1 MKTLNTQPSTAKHS
15 RPAPAG
21 TLLTA
26 SVATENTMITNTERT
41 APTRCHQIAAT
52 AKIVI
57 AAGVIAFGAM
67 TALAPAAT
75 ADKPQTNG
83 QIQANCKDVG
93 GTYNP
98 PVIGSSGASYS
109 SCCYRDA
116 EGKYGCDYYQDGVY
130 IGTSAQKLGP
140 PVSGPA
146 APPANNAP
154 IQTNPP
160 PGAAPPPPPGPVTEG
175 GPPVAPPID
184 TGPPAANAN

>member
-1 MKTLNTQPSTAKHS
+1 MKTLNTQPSTARHS
-15 RPAPAG
+15 RLAAAG

-83 QIQANCKDVG
+83 QIQANCKEVS

-98 PVIGSSGASYS
+98 PVTGSSGASYS
-109 SCCYRDA
+109 SCCYKDA

-130 IGTSAQKLGP
+130 TGTSAQKQGP
-140 PVSGPA
+140 PVSRPW

-154 IQTNPP
+154 IQINQA
-160 PGAAPPPPPGPVTEG
+160 PGAAPGPVTEG
-175 GPPVAPPID
+175 GPPVAPPIAN
-184 TGPPAANAN
+184 GPPAADAN

>member
-1 MKTLNTQPSTAKHS
+1 
-15 RPAPAG
+15 
-21 TLLTA
+21 
-26 SVATENTMITNTERT
+26 MITNTERT

-67 TALAPAAT
+67 TVLAPAAT

-83 QIQANCKDVG
+83 QIQANCRDVG

-98 PVIGSSGASYS
+98 PVTGSSGASYS

-130 IGTSAQKLGP
+130 IGTSAQVQGT
-140 PVSGPA
+140 PVSGP
-146 APPANNAP
+146 PPANSVP
-154 IQTNPP
+154 IQRKPP
-160 PGAAPPPPPGPVTEG
+160 PGAAPPPAPGPVTG
-175 GPPVAPPID
+175 DNPPVAPPI
-184 TGPPAANAN
+184 TNGPPAANAN